1 MVKKILILV
10 LAIAIKINAQVNL
23 VPNPSFES
31 YSICPNGSDELYL
44 AKPWFKPNTGTP
56 DYFNS
61 CATILSSFNVPNT
74 GLGYCPANS
83 GSAIVGE
90 VFYDKVTYNGPN
102 IFREYIAT
110 KLNSQLISGTKYY
123 ATYYIRLADS
133 SRYASDNVSVY
144 FGDSIKKNSFDTIN
158 VIPQITSPSGNFLTN
173 KLSWTKLRGSF
184 VSNGAEKYMYIG
196 NFKHPITNDTIFV
209 NGGGNKIYWSF
220 PYYFFDDICLS
231 SDSIYCENWITN
243 IKKFNS
249 FDFRLYPNPVVS
261 ELHINSTSVD
271 YRVKIFNSVGVE
283 QQLDVNE
290 NKIDCKSLLPSV
302 YFLHYNQA
310 NEPTTIYKF
319 YKIE

>member
-1 MVKKILILV
+1 MVKKILLLV
-10 LAIAIKINAQVNL
+10 LTIVFKINAQVNL

-83 GSAIVGE
+83 GNAIVGE

-158 VIPQITSPSGNFLTN
+158 VVPQITSPSGNFLTN
-173 KLSWTKLRGSF
+173 KVAGTKLRGSF

-196 NFKHPITNDTIFV
+196 NFKHPFTNDTIFV

-231 SDSIYCENWITN
+231 SDSLYCENWITKLPEYEN
-243 IKKFNS
+243 EIDFKF
-249 FDFRLYPNPVVS
+249 YPNPLKNILYLEGS
-261 ELHINSTSVD
+261 NLSGNI
-271 YRVKIFNSVGVE
+271 
-283 QQLDVNE
+283 
-290 NKIDCKSLLPSV
+290 SLLNIIGEEISFTQENNTINFENLQAGF
-302 YFLHYNQA
+302 YFLN
-310 NEPTTIYKF
+310 YKTNGKTYK
-319 YKIE
+319 YKIIKE